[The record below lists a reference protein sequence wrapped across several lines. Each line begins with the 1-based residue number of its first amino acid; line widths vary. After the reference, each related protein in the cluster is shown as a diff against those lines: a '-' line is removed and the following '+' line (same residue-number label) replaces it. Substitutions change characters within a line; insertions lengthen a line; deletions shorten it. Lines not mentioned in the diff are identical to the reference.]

1 MFAENIRSFI
11 LPCASIKKKKGLVVM
26 VSVIAH
32 LGFYGLILLG
42 LKTVF
47 DKVTSM
53 F

>member
-1 MFAENIRSFI
+1 MCPEIIRSSI
-11 LPCASIKKKKGLVVM
+11 RPCFNKKKKGLVAM